1 MALQV
6 KNLPDNAGG
15 TRDMS
20 LSPGQEDSPG
30 EGNGNPPQCSCLEN
44 LMVTGA
50 WWSTD
55 PGVAKSEHT
64 QHTSNIVPIGVYLLQ
79 MFSVWPVHTHIHTHT
94 HRNLVGF
101 CLYKFLKWRIH
112 LIFCFKTGEP
122 LLEEMAP
129 GSHFKLG
136 QYPGKRSSQEIYCY
150 ARSFYSLCGRLHFT
164 PHAPC
169 PLVTSF
175 MLNVN
180 WWSQLSSVP
189 KGQKTA
195 SFAIPFC

>member
-79 MFSVWPVHTHIHTHT
+79 MFSV
-94 HRNLVGF
+94 
-101 CLYKFLKWRIH
+101 
-112 LIFCFKTGEP
+112 
-122 LLEEMAP
+122 
-129 GSHFKLG
+129 
-136 QYPGKRSSQEIYCY
+136 
-150 ARSFYSLCGRLHFT
+150 
-164 PHAPC
+164 
-169 PLVTSF
+169 
-175 MLNVN
+175 
-180 WWSQLSSVP
+180 
-189 KGQKTA
+189 
-195 SFAIPFC
+195 